1 MKARMPAGYGRPDPN
16 AMMRQVQ
23 KMQEALKAKTEELEG
38 CEFTGTA
45 SGEMVSVTMTGKHQ
59 VTAVKI
65 KPEAVDPDDIEMLED
80 LVAAAVNDAI
90 RQVDE
95 TTESEMGKI
104 TGGLNIPGLG

>member
-1 MKARMPAGYGRPDPN
+1 MPAGYGRPDPN

-23 KMQEALKAKTEELEG
+23 KMQEALKAKTEELESR
-38 CEFTGTA
+38 EFTGTA

>member
-1 MKARMPAGYGRPDPN
+1 
-16 AMMRQVQ
+16 
-23 KMQEALKAKTEELEG
+23 
-38 CEFTGTA
+38 
-45 SGEMVSVTMTGKHQ
+45 
-59 VTAVKI
+59 
-65 KPEAVDPDDIEMLED
+65 MLED